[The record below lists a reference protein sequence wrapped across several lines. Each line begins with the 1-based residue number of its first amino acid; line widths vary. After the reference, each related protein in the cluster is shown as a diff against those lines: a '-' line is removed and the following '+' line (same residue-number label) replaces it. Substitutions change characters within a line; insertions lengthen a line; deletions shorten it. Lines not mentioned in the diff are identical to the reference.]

1 MMIDVR
7 RPVRLLPA
15 AALAILA
22 ACSGHAPRPQTPAA
36 VAPTENE
43 IDAIQTLLMQG
54 DTKAARSRLKAVLK
68 RDPMNASALVLR
80 NSIDG
85 DAKAQLGA
93 ESFAYTVRPGDTML
107 DLSQRFLGTKLK
119 AYQLARYNGIDN
131 PSTLAPDQVLHIPG
145 EAPRSAPPRTPS
157 EPARPHVQPQQERPK
172 PAAKPA
178 PVPPPAAPAA
188 NPVAARQA
196 RAAGLAALNQGNVA
210 RAVAMLRRAR
220 ALDPSNPLIA
230 RDLARA
236 ERIATTVRARR

>member
-1 MMIDVR
+1 MTLHAR
-7 RPVRLLPA
+7 RIARLLPA
-15 AALAILA
+15 AALGVLA
-22 ACSGHAPRPQTPAA
+22 ACSGHTPRPQTPTA
-36 VAPTENE
+36 VAPTTDE
-43 IDAIQTLLMQG
+43 IDAIQALLMQG

-80 NSIDG
+80 NAIDG

-93 ESFAYTVRPGDTML
+93 ESFAYTVRAGDTML
-107 DLSQRFLGTKLK
+107 DLSQRFLGTRLK

-131 PSTLAPDQVLHIPG
+131 PATLAPGQSLRIPG
-145 EAPRSAPPRTPS
+145 EAPRAAPPRASVEPS
-157 EPARPHVQPQQERPK
+157 RPRPQPQAERPK
-172 PAAKPA
+172 PATKPA
-178 PVPPPAAPAA
+178 PAAPAA

-210 RAVAMLRRAR
+210 RAVGLLRRAR
-220 ALDPSNPLIA
+220 ALDPTNPLIA